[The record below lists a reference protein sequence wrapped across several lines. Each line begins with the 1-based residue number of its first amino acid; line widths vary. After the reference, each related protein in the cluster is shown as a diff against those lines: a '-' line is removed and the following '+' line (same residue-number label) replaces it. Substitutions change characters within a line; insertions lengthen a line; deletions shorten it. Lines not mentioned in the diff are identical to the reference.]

1 LRHTKLAWQTVQWA
15 MMTGVDQID
24 VLSMLQTHVE
34 SLSQSKD
41 RITQLYALDGVAPLL
56 QCIVGVQKN
65 VDSRV
70 RVERGKRVDELDILV
85 QELMDEFC

>member
-1 LRHTKLAWQTVQWA
+1 

-24 VLSMLQTHVE
+24 VLSTLQTHVE

-41 RITQLYALDGVAPLL
+41 RVTRLYALDGVAPLL
-56 QCIVGVQKN
+56 QCIVGVKKI

-70 RVERGKRVDELDILV
+70 ERGERVDELDGLV
-85 QELMDEFC
+85 QELMNEFC